1 MLPLSVSA
9 GKNMTRDDF
18 LELRNAGLAVDDDN
32 EPVPDN
38 IPAAT
43 TVDDVAKT
51 SIERNAIADEDWVF
65 DGVYKWRTSGGG
77 VFLPP
82 N

>member
-1 MLPLSVSA
+1 
-9 GKNMTRDDF
+9 MTRDDF
-18 LELRNAGLAVDDDN
+18 LELRNTGLAVDDDN

-51 SIERNAIADEDWVF
+51 SIERNAIAAEDWGF

>member
-9 GKNMTRDDF
+9 EQNMTRDHF
-18 LELRNAGLAVDDDN
+18 LELRNARFAVDDDN
-32 EPVPDN
+32 EPVHEN
-38 IPAAT
+38 ISVAT
-43 TVDDVAKT
+43 TVNAVANTTIDRNNIT
-51 SIERNAIADEDWVF
+51 SYYLGV
-65 DGVYKWRTSGGG
+65 DGVALWRTSGGG